1 MFALACIVAGAMAA
15 EAEKDLQT
23 AEVNYGGYGGAGL
36 GYAGGN
42 LKNSIW
48 GTQLIL
54 LLLKIKLKN
63 YIGLFKKKRFGRWWI
78 QWL

>member
-1 MFALACIVAGAMAA
+1 MFALAFVVAGAMAA

-42 LKNSIW
+42 LKNSIL
-48 GTQLIL
+48 GTEFIL
-54 LLLKIKLKN
+54 LFFN
-63 YIGLFKKKRFGRWWI
+63 V
-78 QWL
+78 